1 LEYKERKEAMSKKFS
16 NEELKKMREE
26 FEHSA
31 VNDMTSN
38 ELVDAYV
45 QLEMDRLKDE
55 DRDYYIECGW
65 ISDDTDEDNQE
76 EDNDE

>member
-1 LEYKERKEAMSKKFS
+1 MSKKFS
-16 NEELKKMREE
+16 NEELEKMREE

-31 VNDMTSN
+31 INDMTSN

-45 QLEMDRLKDE
+45 QLEMDRLTDE

-65 ISDDTDEDNQE
+65 LHDTTE
-76 EDNDE
+76 EDEND

>member
-1 LEYKERKEAMSKKFS
+1 MSKKFS
-16 NEELKKMREE
+16 NQELEKMREE

-31 VNDMTSN
+31 INDMTSN

-45 QLEMDRLKDE
+45 ELEMNNLKDE

-65 ISDDTDEDNQE
+65 LHDTTE
-76 EDNDE
+76 EDEND

>member
-1 LEYKERKEAMSKKFS
+1 MMSKKFS
-16 NEELKKMREE
+16 NAELEKMREE

-31 VNDMTSN
+31 VYDMTKD

-45 QLEMDRLKDE
+45 ELEMNNLKDE

-65 ISDDTDEDNQE
+65 IHDTTE
-76 EDNDE
+76 EDDDE

>member
-1 LEYKERKEAMSKKFS
+1 MSKKFS
-16 NEELKKMREE
+16 NQELEKMREE

-45 QLEMDRLKDE
+45 ELEMNNLKDE

-65 ISDDTDEDNQE
+65 LHDTTEEDED
-76 EDNDE
+76 DE

>member
-1 LEYKERKEAMSKKFS
+1 MSKKFS
-16 NEELKKMREE
+16 NEELQKMKEE

-31 VNDMTSN
+31 WEVMTKN

-45 QLEMDRLKDE
+45 ELEMNNLKDE

-65 ISDDTDEDNQE
+65 IHDTTEKDDNED
-76 EDNDE
+76 